1 MQLAFCQPNVKALFL
16 FHTVD
21 ETDLAAWQSGV
32 YYADGTPK
40 SSINAVRL
48 ALDESRRGVVAH
60 CDGLELTVKTKLVQ
74 HGARV
79 TLTCDLDCSYVA
91 QLYRLPGK
99 LLLTKRGTSVG
110 GRATTLPL
118 RVPASRGSYRV
129 RLSAVA
135 PVNPG
140 RATLRLLTVR
150 RG

>member
-1 MQLAFCQPNVKALFL
+1 VKGLFL

-40 SSINAVRL
+40 ASLPAVKL
-48 ALDESRRGVVAH
+48 ALDESRRGIVAH
-60 CDGLELTVKTKLVQ
+60 CDGLALPVKATLVER
-74 HGARV
+74 GTRV
-79 TLTCDLDCSYVA
+79 AVTCDLDCSYVA

-99 LLLTKRGTSVG
+99 LLLTRRGAAVG
-110 GRATTLPL
+110 GRTSALPL
-118 RVPASRGSYRV
+118 RVPVTAGRYRV

-135 PVNPG
+135 AVNPG
-140 RATLRLLTVR
+140 RPSLRLLTLR